1 MNKTRMERR
10 NAGTEENANH
20 PDTDRSRLG
29 RRRGSAGGETSGE
42 EEHGEAL
49 RRSRYSGKD
58 EEPEEEESPMLTLP
72 HTLLAA
78 FIFIVI
84 TALASPF
91 IISMFQ

>member
-10 NAGTEENANH
+10 NAGSNANAKQ
-20 PDTDRSRLG
+20 PETERSRLG
-29 RRRGSAGGETSGE
+29 RRRNSTGGESSGE
-42 EEHGEAL
+42 DGQEAAS
-49 RRSRYSGKD
+49 RRSRYSAKK
-58 EEPEEEESPMLTLP
+58 EEPEEEEPPMLTLP

>member
-10 NAGTEENANH
+10 NAGAEENAEH

-29 RRRGSAGGETSGE
+29 RRRGSAGGEVSGE
-42 EEHGEAL
+42 EEHGETL

>member
-10 NAGTEENANH
+10 NAGSNAEQPETE
-20 PDTDRSRLG
+20 RSRLG
-29 RRRGSAGGETSGE
+29 RRRSSTGE
-42 EEHGEAL
+42 EPSSEAGQEAAS
-49 RRSRYSGKD
+49 RRSRYAGRK
-58 EEPEEEESPMLTLP
+58 EEPEEEEPPMLTLP

>member
-10 NAGTEENANH
+10 NAGAEENAKH
-20 PDTDRSRLG
+20 PDAERSRLG
-29 RRRGSAGGETSGE
+29 RRRGSMGGETLNE
-42 EEHGEAL
+42 EENQEAS

-58 EEPEEEESPMLTLP
+58 EEPDEEESPMLTLP

>member
-10 NAGTEENANH
+10 NADADANAKH
-20 PDTDRSRLG
+20 PDTDRSRLS
-29 RRRGSAGGETSGE
+29 RRRGGAGGEASNE
-42 EEHGEAL
+42 EGHGEAV

-58 EEPEEEESPMLTLP
+58 EEPEEEEAPMLTLP

>member
-1 MNKTRMERR
+1 MERR
-10 NAGTEENANH
+10 NAGADANTKH

-29 RRRGSAGGETSGE
+29 RRRGSAGGEASSE
-42 EEHGEAL
+42 EERGEDL

-58 EEPEEEESPMLTLP
+58 EEPEEEEAPMLTLP

-91 IISMFQ
+91 IINMFQ